1 MNFKKEVA
9 LGIPKELPN
18 KKIYDPNVN
27 HAPIRENVLTR
38 EEKILALRNA
48 LRYFD
53 KKFHEELIPE
63 FKSEL
68 EKFGISKADIKPYLP
83 IKNEIIEDFPLTV
96 LDLPYYL
103 NYNPHYKFNY

>member
-38 EEKILALRNA
+38 EEKIIANSLKQVAFSITA
-48 LRYFD
+48 
-53 KKFHEELIPE
+53 
-63 FKSEL
+63 
-68 EKFGISKADIKPYLP
+68 
-83 IKNEIIEDFPLTV
+83 
-96 LDLPYYL
+96 
-103 NYNPHYKFNY
+103 

>member
-27 HAPIRENVLTR
+27 HSPIRENVLTL

-53 KKFHEELIPE
+53 KKFHEELITE
-63 FKSEL
+63 
-68 EKFGISKADIKPYLP
+68 
-83 IKNEIIEDFPLTV
+83 
-96 LDLPYYL
+96 
-103 NYNPHYKFNY
+103 

>member
-38 EEKILALRNA
+38 DEKYLHLEMHLDIL
-48 LRYFD
+48 
-53 KKFHEELIPE
+53 
-63 FKSEL
+63 
-68 EKFGISKADIKPYLP
+68 
-83 IKNEIIEDFPLTV
+83 IKNFM
-96 LDLPYYL
+96 
-103 NYNPHYKFNY
+103 KS

>member
-27 HAPIRENVLTR
+27 HAPIRENVLTL

-53 KKFHEELIPE
+53 KKFHEELITE

-68 EKFGISKADIKPYLP
+68 EKFGRIYMYRFRPD
-83 IKNEIIEDFPLTV
+83 
-96 LDLPYYL
+96 
-103 NYNPHYKFNY
+103 YKICYWFSILKYI

>member
-9 LGIPKELPN
+9 LGIPKQLPN

-53 KKFHEELIPE
+53 KKFHKELIPE

-68 EKFGISKADIKPYLP
+68 EKFGRIYD
-83 IKNEIIEDFPLTV
+83 
-96 LDLPYYL
+96 LDLITKCMLGRLKIIPTTL
-103 NYNPHYKFNY
+103 KKLRELC

>member
-9 LGIPKELPN
+9 LGIPNELPN
-18 KKIYDPNVN
+18 KKNYDSNVN
-27 HAPIRENVLTR
+27 HAPIRENLLTP
-38 EEKILALRNA
+38 EEKILALSNA

-68 EKFGISKADIKPYLP
+68 EKNLSSELLNKLINSFSKFL
-83 IKNEIIEDFPLTV
+83 
-96 LDLPYYL
+96 
-103 NYNPHYKFNY
+103 